1 MEGKSACLYKT
12 IVVAVIFILFSISFV
27 PEHKAIIVDNRIN
40 YDMESNS
47 EGEPADVYLE
57 IFTIF
62 VCMYVDFDWT
72 FRRGL
77 FRGSAYIYE
86 DWDGLITV
94 AGLRFNNGR
103 IETFSGSLEDVE
115 IPFFRGINIL
125 GLYVI
130 GYSIGDIYW

>member
-1 MEGKSACLYKT
+1 MKEKMLYKT
-12 IVVAVIFILFSISFV
+12 LVVGLIFILFSINFV

-40 YDMESNS
+40 YDIESKS

-86 DWDGLITV
+86 YWEGHISV

-103 IETFSGSLEDVE
+103 IETWSGNLEDVE
-115 IPFFRGINIL
+115 IPFFRGINVL